1 MTKEEKLENLGY
13 HETSQDGLWLKDA
26 PIGCLYIDVVKNERY
41 IELAGNFYEEEE
53 LEKASLYLMQ
63 VKHDYEEVMK
73 LEDKVMFNTEELK
86 DYGDDVCN
94 GLENILEEDVDEN
107 YLNDDE
113 RQVLEKA
120 LAVIKSKMEELL

>member
-1 MTKEEKLENLGY
+1 MNIDIENKEY
-13 HETSQDGLWLKDA
+13 S
-26 PIGCLYIDVVKNERY
+26 IDS
-41 IELAGNFYEEEE
+41 YESITTQEQLDEF
-53 LEKASLYLMQ
+53 Q
-63 VKHDYEEVMK
+63 RCFNNVKHDYEEVIK

>member
-1 MTKEEKLENLGY
+1 MKFEE
-13 HETSQDGLWLKDA
+13 A
-26 PIGCLYIDVVKNERY
+26 
-41 IELAGNFYEEEE
+41 
-53 LEKASLYLMQ
+53 
-63 VKHDYEEVMK
+63 MK

-120 LAVIKSKMEELL
+120 LAIIKSKMDELL